1 MDPMTIVVII
11 FTGAFLG
18 LCVWIERNSRKHQA
32 GVNREEKV
40 EATALVEELPTT
52 REESGRKIR
61 MR

>member
-11 FTGAFLG
+11 FTGAFLV

-32 GVNREEKV
+32 GLNGEEAA
-40 EATALVEELPTT
+40 EAAAPVEELPTT
-52 REESGRKIR
+52 REESARKIR

>member
-32 GVNREEKV
+32 GVNREETA
-40 EATALVEELPTT
+40 EATALVEDLPT
-52 REESGRKIR
+52 REESARKIR

>member
-1 MDPMTIVVII
+1 MDPMTSVVII

-32 GVNREEKV
+32 GVNREETA
-40 EATALVEELPTT
+40 EAAAPVEELPTT